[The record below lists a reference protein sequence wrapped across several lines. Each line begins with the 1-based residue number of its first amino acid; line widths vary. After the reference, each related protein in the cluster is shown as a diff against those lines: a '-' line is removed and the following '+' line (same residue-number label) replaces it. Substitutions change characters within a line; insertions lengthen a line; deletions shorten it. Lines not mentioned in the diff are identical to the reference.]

1 MNCVNCIAIIF
12 MNIINTPVAHFNI
25 FDLWTQ
31 LICIIINYYYKQNN
45 FVYENMTKQKR
56 KNHSNADRI
65 KAPPLTLSKSMV
77 HVLRSIWRL
86 W

>member
-12 MNIINTPVAHFNI
+12 MNIIKTPVAHFNI

-45 FVYENMTKQKR
+45 FVYENMTTKEK
-56 KNHSNADRI
+56 
-65 KAPPLTLSKSMV
+65 KSQ
-77 HVLRSIWRL
+77 
-86 W
+86 